1 MGLCERWTKRAG
13 WMGREE
19 RRGKEGNEE
28 NERNQEKEAE
38 KEGTWNEQDMT
49 VVFVLGTFT
58 HRILHNLDLCIN
70 P

>member
-1 MGLCERWTKRAG
+1 
-13 WMGREE
+13 MGREE

-49 VVFVLGTFT
+49 VFFVLGTFT
-58 HRILHNLDLCIN
+58 PYLT
-70 P
+70 